1 MDSRTDTQVEEAFLS
16 LPRQERNV
24 IISYGTAL
32 VLSDLRKRL
41 FLAESK
47 VRHLE
52 EKYQVALSQL
62 DADGLPDDAGY
73 EMHEDYVMWHHWA
86 EVAEKVRKAIASLEN
101 IARQGIYS
109 GERSY
114 ADWGNCYS
122 ERSEESRW

>member
-32 VLSDLRKRL
+32 VLSNLRKRL
-41 FLAESK
+41 FLAESR

-86 EVAEKVRKAIASLEN
+86 EVAEKVRKAIVSLEN

-114 ADWGNCYS
+114 AGY
-122 ERSEESRW
+122 